1 MSCLAW
7 LARPARA
14 VEAHGA
20 VADPSAA
27 AVAQLGMTEDAAC
40 WSVHAIHGAVP
51 TRRDAA
57 HLLTGDVKVRHAV
70 ESDQSAIVALVR
82 SERLNPN
89 DLDWRRFVVASD
101 GVTLVGAVQLRRN
114 SDGSHELASLVVRP
128 QMRARGVAAR
138 MIELLIQGGSERLY
152 AVTRPANV
160 ARFARWGFAPIDP
173 HDAPSEVRRRRRL
186 GLLLGGALAL
196 MRGRRPS
203 ALVVLRY
210 AGLA

>member
-1 MSCLAW
+1 MSRFAW
-7 LARPARA
+7 LVRPAHA
-14 VEAHGA
+14 VEAHSA
-20 VADPSAA
+20 AADPSAA
-27 AVAQLGMTEDAAC
+27 ATAQLGMTEDAAG
-40 WSVHAIHGAVP
+40 WSVHAIHGALP
-51 TRRDAA
+51 ARRDAA
-57 HLLTGDVKVRHAV
+57 DLLTGEVTVRHAA
-70 ESDQSAIVALVR
+70 ESDQSSIVALVR

-101 GVTLVGAVQLRRN
+101 GVALVGAVQLRPN
-114 SDGSHELASLVVRP
+114 SDGSHELSSLVVRP
-128 QMRARGVAAR
+128 QMRARGVAGR
-138 MIELLIQGGSERLY
+138 MIELLIRGCSERLY

-173 HDAPSEVRRRRRL
+173 HDAPSDVRQRRRL

-210 AGLA
+210 GGLA